1 MGEPSQAPKSQ
12 ESPSQSSPIRRF
24 GPVLVLVAGMILFF
38 VLGLDRYL
46 SFDALHENREWLRHW
61 VEANEILAAVTLIAV
76 YALVVAFSLPA
87 GAVLTI
93 AAGFLYGTAVAASCV
108 VIGATL
114 GATAVFLAART
125 AFADLLRA
133 KAGAGMRRMEAGFR
147 ENAFNYLLMLRLI
160 PIFPFWLVNL
170 VPAFLG
176 VPLRT
181 YMLATLIGIIPGT
194 VVYASLGNGLG
205 AIFAAG
211 ETPDLGIIFHPEVLL
226 PILALA
232 ALAALPVVYKKFKA
246 RRAGQP

>member
-1 MGEPSQAPKSQ
+1 MHEPSQTS
-12 ESPSQSSPIRRF
+12 ESRSSPIRRY
-24 GPVLVLVAGMILFF
+24 GPVLVLAAGLILFF

-46 SFDALHENREWLRHW
+46 SFEALQENREWLRVQ
-61 VEANEILAAVTLIAV
+61 VEANEALAAATLIAV
-76 YALVVAFSLPA
+76 YAVVVAFSLPA

-93 AAGFLYGTAVAASCV
+93 AAGFLFGTVVAASCV
-108 VIGATL
+108 VVGATL

-133 KAGAGMRRMEAGFR
+133 KAGAGMRRMETGFR
-147 ENAFNYLLMLRLI
+147 ENAWNYLLMLRLI

-176 VPLRT
+176 VSLRT
-181 YMLATLIGIIPGT
+181 YVLATLIGIIPGT

-211 ETPDLGIIFHPEVLL
+211 QTPDLGIIFNPEVLL

-232 ALAALPVVYKKFKA
+232 ALAALPVVYKKVKA
-246 RRAGQP
+246 RRARQP

>member
-1 MGEPSQAPKSQ
+1 MREPSQASESQ
-12 ESPSQSSPIRRF
+12 NSSIRRF
-24 GPVLVLVAGMILFF
+24 GPVLVLAAGLILFF
-38 VLGLDRYL
+38 ILDLDRYL
-46 SFDALHENREWLRHW
+46 SFEALHENRAWLRAQ
-61 VEANEILAAVTLIAV
+61 VEANEVLAAATLIAI
-76 YALVVAFSLPA
+76 YALVIAFSLPA
-87 GAVLTI
+87 GAILTI
-93 AAGFLYGTAVAASCV
+93 AAGFLFGTVVAASCV
-108 VIGATL
+108 VVGATL

-147 ENAFNYLLMLRLI
+147 ENAWNYLLMLRLI

-176 VPLRT
+176 VPLRI
-181 YMLATLIGIIPGT
+181 YVLATLIGIIPGT

-211 ETPDLGIIFHPEVLL
+211 EMPDLGIIFHPEVLL

-232 ALAALPVVYKKFKA
+232 ALAALPVIYKKFKA
-246 RRAGQP
+246 RHAKQP

>member
-1 MGEPSQAPKSQ
+1 MDEPNQAAKPQ
-12 ESPSQSSPIRRF
+12 HSPIRRF
-24 GPVLVLVAGMILFF
+24 GPVLILAAGLILFF
-38 VLGLDRYL
+38 ALGLDQYL
-46 SFDALHENREWLRHW
+46 SFEALHENRERLRNL
-61 VEANEILAAVTLIAV
+61 VEANGTLAIAALILG

-93 AAGFLYGTAVAASCV
+93 AAGFLFGTAVAASCV
-108 VIGATL
+108 VVGATL
-114 GATAVFLAART
+114 GASAVFLAART

-147 ENAFNYLLMLRLI
+147 ENAFHYLLVLRLI

-176 VPLRT
+176 VTLRT
-181 YMLATLIGIIPGT
+181 YVLATLIGIIPGT

-232 ALAALPVVYKKFKA
+232 ALAALPVVYKKVKA
-246 RRAGQP
+246 RRAGQL

>member
-1 MGEPSQAPKSQ
+1 MDEPNRAAKPQH
-12 ESPSQSSPIRRF
+12 SPIRRF
-24 GPVLVLVAGMILFF
+24 GPVLVLAAGLILFF
-38 VLGLDRYL
+38 ALGLDQYL
-46 SFDALHENREWLRHW
+46 SFEALHENRERLRNL
-61 VEANEILAAVTLIAV
+61 VEANGVLAIAALILG

-93 AAGFLYGTAVAASCV
+93 AAGFLFGTVVAASCV
-108 VIGATL
+108 VVGATL
-114 GATAVFLAART
+114 GASAVFLAART

-147 ENAFNYLLMLRLI
+147 ENAFHYLLVLRLI

-176 VPLRT
+176 VTLRT
-181 YMLATLIGIIPGT
+181 YVLATLIGIIPGT

-232 ALAALPVVYKKFKA
+232 ALAALPVVYKKVKA
-246 RRAGQP
+246 RRAGQL

>member
-1 MGEPSQAPKSQ
+1 MREPSQAS
-12 ESPSQSSPIRRF
+12 ESQSSSIRRF
-24 GPVLVLVAGMILFF
+24 GPVLVLAAGLILFF

-46 SFDALHENREWLRHW
+46 SFEALQENREWLRVQ
-61 VEANEILAAVTLIAV
+61 VEANEALAAATLIAV
-76 YALVVAFSLPA
+76 YAVVVAFSLPA

-93 AAGFLYGTAVAASCV
+93 AAGFLFGTVVAASCV
-108 VIGATL
+108 VVGATL

-133 KAGAGMRRMEAGFR
+133 KAGAGMRRMETGFR
-147 ENAFNYLLMLRLI
+147 ENAWNYLLMLRLI

-176 VPLRT
+176 VSLRT
-181 YMLATLIGIIPGT
+181 YVLATLIGIIPGT

-211 ETPDLGIIFHPEVLL
+211 QTPDLGIIFNPEVLL

-232 ALAALPVVYKKFKA
+232 ALAALPVVYKKVKA
-246 RRAGQP
+246 RRARQP

>member
-1 MGEPSQAPKSQ
+1 MSEPTQASDPQGLS
-12 ESPSQSSPIRRF
+12 IRRF
-24 GPVLVLVAGMILFF
+24 VPILVLAVGLILFF
-38 VLGLDRYL
+38 VFDLDRYL
-46 SFDALHENREWLRHW
+46 SFAALHEHREWLRAR
-61 VEANEILAAVTLIAV
+61 VEANEGLAAAVLIVV
-76 YALVVAFSLPA
+76 YALVIAFSLPA

-93 AAGFLYGTAVAASCV
+93 AAGFLFGTVVAAACV
-108 VIGATL
+108 VVGATI

-125 AFADLLRA
+125 AFADILRA

-147 ENAFNYLLMLRLI
+147 ENAWNYLLVLRLI

-181 YMLATLIGIIPGT
+181 YVLATLIGIIPGT

-205 AIFAAG
+205 AILAAG
-211 ETPDLGIIFHPEVLL
+211 KTPNLGIIFDPEVLL

-232 ALAALPVVYKKFKA
+232 ALAVLPVIYKKVKA
-246 RRAGQP
+246 RRAGRP